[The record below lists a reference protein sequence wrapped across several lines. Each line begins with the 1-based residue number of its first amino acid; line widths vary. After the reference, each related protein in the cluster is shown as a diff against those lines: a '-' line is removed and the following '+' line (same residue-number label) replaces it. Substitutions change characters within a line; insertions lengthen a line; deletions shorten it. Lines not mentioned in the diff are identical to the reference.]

1 VAEAGVSGFAV
12 EYWLGLLAP
21 AGTQDGII
29 RRLHAESV
37 AILGAPEVREG
48 MARQGAEA
56 ATATPEEFRDL
67 IVADIAKWSDVVR
80 RAGLILD

>member
-1 VAEAGVSGFAV
+1 
-12 EYWLGLLAP
+12 
-21 AGTQDGII
+21 
-29 RRLHAESV
+29 
-37 AILGAPEVREG
+37 